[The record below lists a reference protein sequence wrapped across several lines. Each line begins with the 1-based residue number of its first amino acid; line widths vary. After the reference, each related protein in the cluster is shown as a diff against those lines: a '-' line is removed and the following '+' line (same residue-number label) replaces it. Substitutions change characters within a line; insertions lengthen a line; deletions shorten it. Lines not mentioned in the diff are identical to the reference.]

1 MTADTLRLPH
11 CQACQRPHWPP
22 REICPHCLGETVT
35 WQPADGGG
43 QVMATATLHHSLSP
57 DFAPHMPLHVA
68 TVALDCGV
76 RAIVFVAGGALK
88 RGTRVIVTSGRGPSG
103 QEALVATPGA
113 AR

>member
-1 MTADTLRLPH
+1 MSLKLPH
-11 CQACQRPHWPP
+11 CTACGRAHWPP
-22 REICPHCLGETVT
+22 REICLHCLGEPIV

-43 QVMATATLHHSLSP
+43 EVLATATLHHSLSP
-57 DFAPHMPLHVA
+57 SFAPHLPVHVA

-76 RAIVFVAGGALK
+76 RAIVFVAEGALPA
-88 RGTRVIVTSGRGPSG
+88 GSRVDVATATGPSG